1 MTPRSAARAAFVV
14 YAIALTT
21 ATHWPGVT
29 IEGPVPRP
37 DVWVHV
43 GAFGVWG
50 ALLVLT
56 EWLGA
61 PTARSAGIA
70 IILGIAWAAMDEL
83 TQPIFNRQAD
93 WADWFADVGGVILG
107 VLAGTGITRTLAR
120 RGE

>member
-1 MTPRSAARAAFVV
+1 MTPRSAARAAFVM
-14 YAIALTT
+14 YTIALTT

-29 IEGPVPRP
+29 IDGPVPRP

-43 GAFGVWG
+43 GAFGVWS

-56 EWLGA
+56 GWIGA
-61 PTARSAGIA
+61 PTARSAGIG
-70 IILGIAWAAMDEL
+70 IVIGIAWAAMDEL

-107 VLAGTGITRTLAR
+107 SLAGTALARTHAR